1 MLKSV
6 TLGPNSLRGIESS
19 TCTAMLKGEDENLG

>member
-1 MLKSV
+1 MLKCIM
-6 TLGPNSLRGIESS
+6 LGPNSLQGIESS

>member
-1 MLKSV
+1 MLKNI

-19 TCTAMLKGEDENLG
+19 TCTAMLKGEGESMG